1 MTQHERM
8 WQIQRQ
14 KESDARKRITEWFEN
29 HPDKQVCSVYYTIA
43 GGRIIIRSI
52 EKNKHGIMQL
62 REDNGALVDLMHF
75 GADVLSGVVSVME
88 Q

>member
-14 KESDARKRITEWFEN
+14 KESDARKRITEWFDN
-29 HPDKQVCSVYYTIA
+29 HPDKQRCSAYYALA
-43 GGRIIIRSI
+43 GGHFINGI
-52 EKNKHGIMQL
+52 EKNECRIIQM
-62 REDNGALVDLMHF
+62 RTDTGALVDLMYF
-75 GADVLSGVVSVME
+75 GADVLSALAYSIE

>member
-14 KESDARKRITEWFEN
+14 KETDARKRITEWFDN

-43 GGRIIIRSI
+43 GGHFVNGI
-52 EKNKHGIMQL
+52 EKNERGIIQM
-62 REDNGALVDLMHF
+62 RTDTGALVDLMHF

>member
-14 KESDARKRITEWFEN
+14 KESDARKRITEWFDN

-43 GGRIIIRSI
+43 GGHFVNGI
-52 EKNKHGIMQL
+52 EKNERGIIQM
-62 REDNGALVDLMHF
+62 RTDTGALVDLMYF
-75 GADVLSGVVSVME
+75 GADVLSAVAYSIE

>member
-1 MTQHERM
+1 M

-14 KESDARKRITEWFEN
+14 KESDARRRITEWFGK
-29 HPDKQVCSVYYTIA
+29 HPDKHRCSAYYTIA
-43 GGRIIIRSI
+43 GGHFVNGI
-52 EKNKHGIMQL
+52 EKNERGIIQM
-62 REDNGALVDLMHF
+62 RTDTGALVDLMHF

>member
-14 KESDARKRITEWFEN
+14 KESDARKRITEWFDN
-29 HPDKQVCSVYYTIA
+29 HPDKHRCSAYYTIA
-43 GGRIIIRSI
+43 GGHFVNGI
-52 EKNKHGIMQL
+52 EKNECGIIQM
-62 REDNGALVDLMHF
+62 RTDTGALVDLMHF
-75 GADVLSGVVSVME
+75 GADVLSAVSYSIE

>member
-1 MTQHERM
+1 M

-14 KESDARKRITEWFEN
+14 KESEARKRIMEWFDN
-29 HPDKQVCSVYYTIA
+29 HPDRTYCNAHYTITDSHYVD
-43 GGRIIIRSI
+43 GIQ
-52 EKNKHGIMQL
+52 KNK
-62 REDNGALVDLMHF
+62 NGYFLFRSDTGGLIDPMYF

>member
-1 MTQHERM
+1 MTQHERI

-14 KESDARKRITEWFEN
+14 KESDARKRITEWFDN
-29 HPDKQVCSVYYTIA
+29 HPGKQRCNAHYTLA
-43 GGRIIIRSI
+43 GGHFVNGI
-52 EKNKHGIMQL
+52 EKDERGIIQM
-62 REDNGALVDLMHF
+62 RIDTGRLVDLMYF

>member
-43 GGRIIIRSI
+43 GGHFVNGI
-52 EKNKHGIMQL
+52 EKNERGNIQM
-62 REDNGALVDLMHF
+62 RTDTGALVDLMHF
-75 GADVLSGVVSVME
+75 GADILSAVAYSIE

>member
-14 KESDARKRITEWFEN
+14 KESDARKRIEDWFN
-29 HPDKQVCSVYYTIA
+29 SHPDKQVCSVYYTVA
-43 GGRIIIRSI
+43 GGCIIRSI
-52 EKNKHGIMQL
+52 EKNKHGIMKL
-62 REDNGALVDLMHF
+62 REDNGAFVDLMHF
-75 GADVLSGVVSVME
+75 GADVLYGITTVME

>member
-8 WQIQRQ
+8 WQIQRR
-14 KESDARKRITEWFEN
+14 KESDARKRITEWFDS
-29 HPDKQVCSVYYTIA
+29 HPDKQRCSAYYTIA
-43 GGRIIIRSI
+43 GRHFVNGI
-52 EKNKHGIMQL
+52 EKNERGIIQM
-62 REDNGALVDLMHF
+62 RTDTGALVDLMYF